1 VDEAERKGG
10 RPTYAGAFE
19 CIGPECEDSCCGT
32 WDIPLD
38 KRTYERYAM
47 FPVERL
53 GGTVAKHV
61 SVKAGAPEAMF
72 AQIHRT
78 ANGCPFW
85 GADRLCR
92 IQREYG
98 AGMLSATCSS
108 YPRTLNR
115 VDGVLEGS
123 LMLSCPE
130 AARNVLLDPDAMEVS
145 GELEAG
151 GFRTDNFFV
160 LASNAN
166 GGPHKPYE
174 SFHEVRGLLI
184 ETVKDRSRPLWHRL
198 VLMGVLCHRLNEI
211 NAAEMDG
218 RVPELLAE
226 YREMLRSGWGRV
238 ELEGMLGQLE
248 FRLSFVLAMTEERM
262 RGGTCGARFRE
273 TYWSF
278 VEGVG
283 TTDEAVPGSDVRRFQ
298 EAEERT
304 YRAYFDERP
313 WVLEN
318 YLLNAM
324 FQRLFPF
331 GRREAKMLGR
341 TIFEEY
347 LLLVGQFCWVNGL
360 LIGVAGR
367 IGKSF
372 SGDDV
377 VRVVQSFS
385 REVDHESSAEVFLLE
400 WMKMKQVDS
409 LQGIILLLKS

>member
-1 VDEAERKGG
+1 
-10 RPTYAGAFE
+10 
-19 CIGPECEDSCCGT
+19 
-32 WDIPLD
+32 
-38 KRTYERYAM
+38 
-47 FPVERL
+47 
-53 GGTVAKHV
+53 
-61 SVKAGAPEAMF
+61 
-72 AQIHRT
+72 
-78 ANGCPFW
+78 
-85 GADRLCR
+85 
-92 IQREYG
+92 
-98 AGMLSATCSS
+98 
-108 YPRTLNR
+108 
-115 VDGVLEGS
+115 
-123 LMLSCPE
+123 
-130 AARNVLLDPDAMEVS
+130 
-145 GELEAG
+145 
-151 GFRTDNFFV
+151 
-160 LASNAN
+160 
-166 GGPHKPYE
+166 
-174 SFHEVRGLLI
+174 
-184 ETVKDRSRPLWHRL
+184 
-198 VLMGVLCHRLNEI
+198 
-211 NAAEMDG
+211 
-218 RVPELLAE
+218 
-226 YREMLRSGWGRV
+226 MLRSGWGRV